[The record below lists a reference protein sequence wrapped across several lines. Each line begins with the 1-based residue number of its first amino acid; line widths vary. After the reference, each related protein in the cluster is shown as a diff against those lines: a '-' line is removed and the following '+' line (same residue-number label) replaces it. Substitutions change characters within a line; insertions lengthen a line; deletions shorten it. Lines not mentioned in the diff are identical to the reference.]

1 MTPFAN
7 GNGALELLKD
17 IGIFTGIRREDPS
30 YCLKWKNNVLQSFAI
45 CGIPL
50 IIHLMFCFFFG

>member
-17 IGIFTGIRREDPS
+17 IGIFTGVRREDPS
-30 YCLKWKNNVLQSFAI
+30 YCLKWKK
-45 CGIPL
+45 
-50 IIHLMFCFFFG
+50 MF